1 MMKNNFN
8 TSSGV
13 YKVKT
18 FGTIQWPIRKSK
30 HSRRYASIVENQLD
44 ETYVFSSL
52 WNFGAF

>member
-18 FGTIQWPIRKSK
+18 FGTIQTVID
-30 HSRRYASIVENQLD
+30 AN
-44 ETYVFSSL
+44 TF
-52 WNFGAF
+52 N

>member
-18 FGTIQWPIRKSK
+18 FGTIQISNKIIK
-30 HSRRYASIVENQLD
+30 FMY
-44 ETYVFSSL
+44 
-52 WNFGAF
+52 

>member
-18 FGTIQWPIRKSK
+18 FGTIHSTIVSK
-30 HSRRYASIVENQLD
+30 TFIGMYLPWLSV
-44 ETYVFSSL
+44 
-52 WNFGAF
+52 

>member
-18 FGTIQWPIRKSK
+18 FGTIQSIEHFVIWIVNDIRALFEMDILYMVQK
-30 HSRRYASIVENQLD
+30 I
-44 ETYVFSSL
+44 
-52 WNFGAF
+52 GAFSIL

>member
-18 FGTIQWPIRKSK
+18 FGTIHHRKVTK
-30 HSRRYASIVENQLD
+30 NIKYDYMPRNLGLVC
-44 ETYVFSSL
+44 T
-52 WNFGAF
+52 

>member
-18 FGTIQWPIRKSK
+18 FGTIQSGFESDR
-30 HSRRYASIVENQLD
+30 IVR
-44 ETYVFSSL
+44 V
-52 WNFGAF
+52 

>member
-18 FGTIQWPIRKSK
+18 FGTIQGRLNHEKVYILEKRLFPWIGKSLGN
-30 HSRRYASIVENQLD
+30 RA
-44 ETYVFSSL
+44 
-52 WNFGAF
+52 

>member
-18 FGTIQWPIRKSK
+18 FGTIHATRTSEILIS
-30 HSRRYASIVENQLD
+30 
-44 ETYVFSSL
+44 
-52 WNFGAF
+52 